1 MSINARARIPICGL
15 SSSSPALALFLACMC
30 VSLMLVGCARQVTG
44 GAASQQ
50 QIPSPPAAP
59 SQPPAQPAATPTPAA
74 PTQGP
79 QVEAAPSPPPPAVM
93 EASRPEAM
101 PPPPTT
107 APALEE
113 RVVEVPPPSPPPMA
127 PLAEPSAP
135 PPAVVPA
142 PTAAVIP
149 TQALSD
155 VYFDYDQSAL
165 RADAQTALAANA
177 QHLQSGSSKSVVIEG
192 HCDERGTH
200 AYNLV
205 LGERRAQAVKRYLE
219 DLGVPSERIR
229 IVSYGKE
236 RPFCSDHSE
245 ACWQENRRA
254 HFSPR

>member
-1 MSINARARIPICGL
+1 MFVNARARIPICGR
-15 SSSSPALALFLACMC
+15 SRSSPALTLFLTCIS
-30 VSLMLVGCARQVTG
+30 VLPLLVGCARQVTG

-50 QIPSPPAAP
+50 QIPLPPAAP
-59 SQPPAQPAATPTPAA
+59 PQPAAQPAAAPTPAT
-74 PTQGP
+74 PTQVP
-79 QVEAAPSPPPPAVM
+79 QVEAAPPPPPPPAAM

-101 PPPPTT
+101 PS
-107 APALEE
+107 
-113 RVVEVPPPSPPPMA
+113 PPPSPPPMA
-127 PLAEPSAP
+127 PQAEPSP

-142 PTAAVIP
+142 PTAAAIP

-165 RADAQTALAANA
+165 RADAQSALASNA
-177 QHLQSGSSKSVVIEG
+177 RLLQSGGIASVVIEG

-219 DLGVPSERIR
+219 DLGVPSGRLQIT
-229 IVSYGKE
+229 SYGKE
-236 RPFCSDHSE
+236 RPVCSDHSE

-254 HFSPR
+254 HFSPREVP